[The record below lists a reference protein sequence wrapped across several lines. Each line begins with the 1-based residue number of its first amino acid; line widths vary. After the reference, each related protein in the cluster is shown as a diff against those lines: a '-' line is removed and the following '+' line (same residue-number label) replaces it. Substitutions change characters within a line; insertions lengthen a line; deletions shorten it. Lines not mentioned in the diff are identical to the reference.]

1 MVKEITQQ
9 VIPPTIDYL
18 LFYVNGKQVIEHNA
32 EPDWTLLWY
41 LRNKLNLTGS
51 KLGCGEGG
59 CGACTVL
66 ISQCINRHTGHLEH
80 RTVNACLA
88 PLCSV
93 DGCHI
98 ITVEGLGSVAK
109 SNLHPA
115 QSRLAEMYG
124 SQCGFCTP
132 GIVMS
137 LYGTV
142 TSSNH
147 PHSSLT
153 MLDIEEAF
161 DGNLCRCTGY
171 RPILDAA
178 KTFAKDLSQLPCK
191 DSLKSS
197 KPTTTTLD
205 KCLSFVKK
213 IDKEPHQIEFPDEL
227 RQHIAQSIF
236 IKGSLIEWYRP
247 VTLNELLQLRSTYP
261 GSASK
266 LIFGNTEVQI
276 ETKFKRLKYPRFI
289 SITHI
294 EELQQ
299 LKRTPTSLVLGAG
312 VTLTRLHEKLTEW
325 NDQKLDGGIC
335 QALTDQLKYF
345 ASTQIRNVASLG
357 GNIVNASPISDVNPV
372 LQAAN
377 ALLELHRAEANSIRL
392 VPLRDFF
399 LSYRR
404 VAMTDDEVL
413 VNIHIPLP
421 SASLSSPSNRTF
433 LRSYK
438 QARRRDDDIG
448 IVSSGLQVELE
459 PIESTD
465 KQQWRIVCAHFSFGG
480 MGPTTILAK
489 NTQQEL
495 IGQLWTKST
504 IDKACELAVKE
515 MPLNDMTPGGQ
526 PEYRRTLVQSFL
538 FKFYVYVCSEL
549 NKESV
554 DSKEL
559 SIAHPYHRPVSHGQ
573 QIIPE
578 RPTSQ
583 KVVGTSLPHRS
594 AYLQTTGEAK
604 YIDDM
609 PSLAHTLHAALVLAT
624 QPNARIKN
632 IDLGAASKVPGFVSF
647 VNHQDVPGDNMT
659 GDVVHDE
666 EVFVSSITPC
676 VGAVIG
682 IVLCETERAAH
693 AAAHLVQIEYELL
706 TPTIYTIDDAI
717 QHQSYIGEER
727 CLNQGDIEK
736 ALAEAENILEDTI
749 VIGGQ
754 EHFYLETN
762 CCMVIPSNDDKEITL
777 YSSTQNPSKTQE
789 LTALALGCD
798 VSHVQCHVKRMGGG
812 FGGKESRSIAPC
824 VALAVAAVKVGR
836 PVRMNIERDVD
847 MSITGQ
853 RHPFKIHYKVG
864 FTNQG
869 EFTALDIR
877 LWSNAGCSFDLS
889 MAVLERAMLHVD
901 NTYRFQNVRVRGRLC
916 KTHLPSNTAFRG
928 FGGPQGLFGCETIV
942 DHIATHLKLDPL
954 VIRRLNMYREGD
966 ITHFKQPLE
975 RWNIPRLMDELLISS
990 DFNQRQKSIEEYNKL
1005 HTYRKRGI
1013 TILPTKFGI
1022 AFTAKFLNQAGA
1034 LVHIYKDGSVLVS
1047 HGGTEMGQGLHT
1059 KMISV
1064 AAEALSCD
1072 VDRVRISE
1080 TATDK
1085 VPNTSPTAASA
1096 SSDLNGMAIRIA
1108 CEEIRERLNKV
1119 AANYNTNLSWEDLIK
1134 KAYFSRISL
1143 SAQGFYAT
1151 PEPLGADFANNEV
1164 HFNYFTQGA
1173 AVSEVELD
1181 TLTGDWHILRAD
1193 ILMDVGTSLNPQ
1205 IDIGQIEG
1213 AFVQGYGL
1221 FTMEE
1226 LIWGDQT
1233 QHKWTK
1239 PGALFTR
1246 GPGTYKIPSF
1256 NDVPLDM
1263 RVELLSDAPNPL
1275 AIYSSKAIGEPPL
1288 FLGASV
1294 FFALKNACMAY
1305 REQQGYTGYFPL
1317 NSPATVERLRMACTD
1332 EFTERAC
1339 VQNHEQFQAK
1349 VKIKPFIPKS
1359 NKMVRQLTVHLCQ
1372 ISNNIFSHS
1381 TIWYDDETFCNGA
1394 PSMLVYQ
1401 WTSNSSLSLFH
1412 MDNNIGF
1419 QLDKSKSIVL
1429 SVTYAEERQLS
1440 KDGTGVIVYIST
1452 ITDND
1457 EVVVN
1462 MAIAYIQ
1469 ALIKQAHI
1477 KYLMVFVENTKKRLV
1492 DPVTPIITGST
1503 EMGTFT
1509 PLQKNDDEHI
1519 KANEINMCC
1528 LF

>member
-1 MVKEITQQ
+1 MVKENIQQ
-9 VIPPTIDYL
+9 STPPPLDYL
-18 LFYVNGKQVIEHNA
+18 LFYVNGKQIIEHHV

-59 CGACTVL
+59 CGACTVM
-66 ISQCINRHTGHLEH
+66 ISQCIDRQSGYIEH

-88 PLCSV
+88 PICSV
-93 DGCHI
+93 DGCHV

-147 PHSSLT
+147 SPSSIT
-153 MLDIEEAF
+153 MHDIEEAF

-178 KTFAKDLSQLPCK
+178 KSFAKDINKLPCK
-191 DSLKSS
+191 DPCSS
-197 KPTTTTLD
+197 KPTSTTLD
-205 KCLSFVKK
+205 KCLSFVNKL
-213 IDKEPHQIEFPDEL
+213 DKEPNQIAFPNEL
-227 RQHIAQSIF
+227 RQHIPQSIQ
-236 IKGSLIEWYRP
+236 IKGSLVEWYRP
-247 VTLNELLQLRSTYP
+247 VTLNELLQLRSMYP
-261 GSASK
+261 GGASK

-289 SITHI
+289 SVTHVD
-294 EELQQ
+294 ELQQ
-299 LKRTPTSLVLGAG
+299 LKRTSTSLILGAG
-312 VTLTRLHEKLTEW
+312 VTLTRLQAKLSEW

-335 QALTDQLKYF
+335 QSLIDQLKYF

-372 LQAAN
+372 LQAAD
-377 ALLELHRAEANSIRL
+377 AVLELHRGETNSVRL
-392 VPLRDFF
+392 VPLREFF

-413 VNIHIPLP
+413 VSIHIPLP
-421 SASLSSPSNRTF
+421 SISPTNRTF

-448 IVSSGLQVELE
+448 IVSAGLQVQLE
-459 PIESTD
+459 AIDSSE
-465 KQQWRIVCAHFSFGG
+465 KQQWRIVTARFSFGG

-489 NTQQEL
+489 NTQQEMA
-495 IGQLWTKST
+495 GQIWSRVT
-504 IDKACELAVKE
+504 ISKACELALKE
-515 MPLNDMTPGGQ
+515 MPLNELTPGGQ

-538 FKFYVYVCSEL
+538 YKFYVYVCTEL
-549 NKESV
+549 NQSSV
-554 DSKEL
+554 DPKEL

-578 RPTSQ
+578 RPSSQ

-609 PSLAHTLHAALVLAT
+609 PSLPNTLYAALVLAT

-632 IDLGAASKVPGFVSF
+632 IDLGAASKVPGFVTF
-647 VNHQDVPGDNMT
+647 VNHKDIQGDNMT

-682 IVLCETERAAH
+682 VVLCETERAAH

-706 TPTIYTIDDAI
+706 TPTIFTIDDAI
-717 QHQSYIGEER
+717 EHASYLGEER
-727 CLNQGDIEK
+727 CLRKGDVEK
-736 ALAEAENILEDTI
+736 ALAEAEHTLEGTI
-749 VIGGQ
+749 VMGGQ

-762 CCMVIPSNDDKEITL
+762 CCMIIPSNDDQEVTI

-789 LTALALGCD
+789 LAAYALGYD
-798 VSHVQCHVKRMGGG
+798 VSHVTCHVKRMGGG

-824 VALAVAAVKVGR
+824 IAATVAAVKVGC

-853 RHPFKIHYKVG
+853 RHPFKIAYKVG
-864 FTNQG
+864 FTKEG
-869 EFTALDIR
+869 RFTALDIS
-877 LWSNAGCSFDLS
+877 LWNNAGCSFDLS
-889 MAVLERAMLHVD
+889 MAVLERGMLHID
-901 NTYRFQNVRVRGRLC
+901 NCYQFNNIRVRGRLC

-942 DHIATHLKLDPL
+942 EHVAAYLKHDPL
-954 VIRRLNMYREGD
+954 TIRRLNMYNEGD
-966 ITHFKQPLE
+966 TTHFGQPLE
-975 RWNIPRLMDELLISS
+975 RWNIPRLMDELLVSS
-990 DFNQRQKSIEEYNKL
+990 DFQQRRKAVGEFNQSS
-1005 HTYRKRGI
+1005 TYRKRGI

-1034 LVHIYKDGSVLVS
+1034 LVHVYKDGSVLVS

-1059 KMISV
+1059 KMISI
-1064 AAEALSCD
+1064 AAEILGCD
-1072 VDRVRISE
+1072 VSRVRISE

-1085 VPNTSPTAASA
+1085 VANTSPTAASA
-1096 SSDLNGMAIRIA
+1096 SSDLNGMAIQIA
-1108 CEEIRERLNKV
+1108 CEQIRGRLNALLV
-1119 AANYNTNLSWEDLIK
+1119 GDDVSLSWEDLVK
-1134 KAYFSRISL
+1134 KAYFSRIDL
-1143 SAQGFYAT
+1143 CAHGFYAT
-1151 PEPLGADFANNEV
+1151 PDPLGADFLTNTA

-1173 AVSEVELD
+1173 AVTEVELD
-1181 TLTGDWHILRAD
+1181 TLTGDWHILRVD

-1213 AFVQGYGL
+1213 AYVQGVGL

-1226 LIWGDQT
+1226 LIWGDHT

-1263 RVELLSDAPNPL
+1263 RVELLSNAPNPR
-1275 AIYSSKAIGEPPL
+1275 AVYSSKAIGEPPL
-1288 FLGASV
+1288 FLGAAT
-1294 FFALKNACMAY
+1294 FFALKNACTAY
-1305 REQQGYTGYFPL
+1305 REQQGFTGYFPM
-1317 NSPATVERLRMACTD
+1317 NSPATVERLRMACSD

-1339 VQNHEQFQAK
+1339 AQQHETFQA
-1349 VKIKPFIPKS
+1349 
-1359 NKMVRQLTVHLCQ
+1359 R
-1372 ISNNIFSHS
+1372 
-1381 TIWYDDETFCNGA
+1381 
-1394 PSMLVYQ
+1394 
-1401 WTSNSSLSLFH
+1401 
-1412 MDNNIGF
+1412 
-1419 QLDKSKSIVL
+1419 
-1429 SVTYAEERQLS
+1429 
-1440 KDGTGVIVYIST
+1440 
-1452 ITDND
+1452 
-1457 EVVVN
+1457 
-1462 MAIAYIQ
+1462 
-1469 ALIKQAHI
+1469 
-1477 KYLMVFVENTKKRLV
+1477 
-1492 DPVTPIITGST
+1492 GSY
-1503 EMGTFT
+1503 
-1509 PLQKNDDEHI
+1509 
-1519 KANEINMCC
+1519 
-1528 LF
+1528 